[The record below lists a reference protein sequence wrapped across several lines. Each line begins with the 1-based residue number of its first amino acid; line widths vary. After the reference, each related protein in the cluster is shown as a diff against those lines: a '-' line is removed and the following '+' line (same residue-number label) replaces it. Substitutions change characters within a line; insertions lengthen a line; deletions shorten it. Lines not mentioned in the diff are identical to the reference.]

1 MKWKAQSIDHKGEKR
16 IAIYFESS
24 PELNSRIK
32 KLAGIQWSRTLKVWH
47 VPDTLA
53 YRQQFKIEGTENKQI
68 SEVLQ

>member
-1 MKWKAQSIDHKGEKR
+1 MKWKAQLINHYGEKR

-32 KLAGIQWSRTLKVWH
+32 KLAGIKWSQTLKVWH

-53 YRQQFKIEGTENKQI
+53 YRQQFTPNQIANRKIA
-68 SEVLQ
+68 